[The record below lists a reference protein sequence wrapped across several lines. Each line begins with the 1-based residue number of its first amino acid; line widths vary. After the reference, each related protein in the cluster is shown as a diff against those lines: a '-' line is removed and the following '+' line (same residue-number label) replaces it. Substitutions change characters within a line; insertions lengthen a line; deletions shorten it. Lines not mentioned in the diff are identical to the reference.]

1 METAKPPDSNN
12 LDPLVK
18 VVGADLDHPA
28 DGDSLAR
35 DANYSRFHFQ
45 RLFHRMT
52 GETPGDCRRRLVLE
66 RAGHLILRTQRS
78 ITEIAFETGFDS
90 LEGFSR
96 AFRRAYG
103 VSPSHYRRL
112 DPLSWFLAAP
122 NDIHY
127 NPVVGAAVL
136 LTRQGPIGGNMDLSD
151 RLIEHDLWLTRR
163 LLEKAS
169 ALTDAQ
175 LDAPLPQPENPL
187 PFETSH
193 KTLRDLLN
201 RLVITKEWWMA
212 SIHGRPIP
220 DQPDRTVAGMLKRLD
235 ASFGEFNALVRRVRD
250 ENLWDTDFVDL
261 LCEPPE
267 TFTYGGMIAHVIT
280 FSANRRVSTIRALQQ
295 AGITDL
301 GYGDPIEWER
311 ALAGE

>member
-1 METAKPPDSNN
+1 
-12 LDPLVK
+12 

-45 RLFHRMT
+45 RMFRQMT
-52 GETPGDCRRRLVLE
+52 GETPGDCRRRLLLE
-66 RAGHLILRTQRS
+66 RAGH
-78 ITEIAFETGFDS
+78 
-90 LEGFSR
+90 
-96 AFRRAYG
+96 
-103 VSPSHYRRL
+103 
-112 DPLSWFLAAP
+112 
-122 NDIHY
+122 
-127 NPVVGAAVL
+127 

-169 ALTDAQ
+169 ALTNAQ

-201 RLVITKEWWMA
+201 RLVITKEWWMDA
-212 SIHGRPIP
+212 IHGRPIP
-220 DQPDRTVAGMLKRLD
+220 DQPDRTVAGMLERLN

-280 FSANRRVSTIRALQQ
+280 FSANRRVSTIRVLQQ